1 MKHIQQTFTDKDTML
16 KLTALA
22 DVYQLWIHLVYETEE
37 KKLSNAHAVYF
48 DKMQMHGKPNQWPWN
63 VIEFPDVSRDAYRNL
78 STDQLCTFLENNIPS
93 RVCDFLEAFYKF
105 KELSIALRKIEVAIT
120 KCEMEIMEKD
130 TWWSKGFVI
139 NTLYDLAKDSLV
151 CHEMQ
156 YSKVRK
162 SWEEALGVLE
172 VFKDL
177 VETNKFGNTITFNS
191 LAKGV

>member
-22 DVYQLWIHLVYETEE
+22 DVYQLWIYLAYETDET
-37 KKLSNAHAVYF
+37 KLSNVHAVYF

-78 STDQLCTFLENNIPS
+78 SVNDLRAFLENIPP
-93 RVCDFLEAFYKF
+93 RVSDFLEAFYKF
-105 KELSIALRKIEVAIT
+105 KEISVGLRKIEIAIT

-130 TWWSKGFVI
+130 TWWGDGFVI
-139 NTLYDLAKDSLV
+139 KSLDDFIKDNLAR
-151 CHEMQ
+151 HEMQ
-156 YSKVRK
+156 YSKVLK
-162 SWEEALGVLE
+162 SWDEALGILE

-177 VETNKFGNTITFNS
+177 VETNKFGNKITFNS
-191 LAKGV
+191 VAKGV